1 MKRTPLLVI
10 VSLLL
15 TVCIASVSYLCIYYD
30 SYELEYGE
38 LDFESYDFDNG
49 ILTVRVR
56 SAADGEYL
64 YKVLAG
70 SNENAGEW
78 ELTFRGGKQKALAQN
93 PESVI
98 AKFSIEIPAGTNR
111 VVCGENT
118 VYRIERE

>member
-15 TVCIASVSYLCIYYD
+15 TACIASVSYLCIYYH
-30 SYELEYGE
+30 SYELEYDE
-38 LDFESYDFDNG
+38 LNFESYDFDNG

-56 SAADGEYL
+56 AATDGEYL

-78 ELTFRGGKQKALAQN
+78 ELTFRGGKQQALAQN

-98 AKFSIEIPAGTNR
+98 AKFTIEIPAGTTR
-111 VVCGENT
+111 VVCDGTT
-118 VYRIERE
+118 VYRIEQE